1 MLGFFIL
8 CFVFFYITNHL
19 VRRLKKDI
27 KVGKKIKSTSEVQFI
42 NIYNHS
48 VELKNDKI
56 LKTRFYSDDKELGL
70 LKIEKGDKV
79 SYIVS
84 ISYEYIF
91 DLKKLN

>member
-1 MLGFFIL
+1 MI
-8 CFVFFYITNHL
+8 
-19 VRRLKKDI
+19 
-27 KVGKKIKSTSEVQFI
+27 
-42 NIYNHS
+42 
-48 VELKNDKI
+48 KI
-56 LKTRFYSDDKELGL
+56 LKKRFYSDDKELGL